1 MTEKTI
7 EKDFKD
13 NSLETLLADFTRQN
27 TKKDTT
33 VKQEVNPPQSLKERA
48 IRGME
53 QLANQKPYT
62 LSQMRA
68 QSLTVKIY
76 SGEYGEYTGR
86 KGDAIYLDESIKYD
100 LRMYFPKFS
109 EEQIDNVLTKLFSI
123 YNESISYIK
132 KTIEEKTEF
141 EKSLEALLKDFA
153 KHNKRANT
161 APKTEV
167 NHPISLKDKDILGV
181 EQFRQMRAQVLIL
194 SVKLFSV
201 SGNKERKSE
210 EIKHHLRMYFPK
222 LSEEQIE
229 DGLIKLYSIYNEQHN
244 LECGT

>member
-1 MTEKTI
+1 MAENLTEKEFI
-7 EKDFKD
+7 D

-27 TKKDTT
+27 TKKGTS
-33 VKQEVNPPQSLKERA
+33 VKQEE
-48 IRGME
+48 
-53 QLANQKPYT
+53 LANQKPFT
-62 LSQMRA
+62 LSRMRA
-68 QSLTVKIY
+68 QALTVKIY
-76 SGEYGEYTGR
+76 SGEYGQYTGR
-86 KGDAIYLDESIKYD
+86 TGEAIYLDESIKYD
-100 LRMYFPKFS
+100 LRKYFTKFS
-109 EEQIDNVLTKLFSI
+109 EEQIKETLSKLYSI

-153 KHNKRANT
+153 KHNKRANI

-167 NHPISLKDKDILGV
+167 NHPTSLKDKAILGMD
-181 EQFRQMRAQVLIL
+181 QLSQMKAQVLIL
-194 SVKLFSV
+194 SVKLLSV

-229 DGLIKLYSIYNEQHN
+229 DGLIKLYSIYNESKI
-244 LECGT
+244 